1 MPSDA
6 DSATPPSG
14 STSEDSAHTY
24 FHNSDPVA
32 LAEAA
37 NLGDGG
43 PEEVVQVQG
52 FYRQVLEFVDDVAW
66 AEDPVGPLGNH
77 WRGVGNGQ
85 STNYLIN
92 IADMLQ
98 RLAGNVSP
106 GVGRTIVQRIRSLLR
121 PVDDHRYEEA
131 LAELEVGSVLALRM
145 TPVLLEPLVPSDWK
159 PSHGNQPMSPDYGV
173 RMPEGLVTIE
183 VTVWHWEAYAAWQRM
198 SNMISTTLSARMR
211 KRDVVRNIRVEL
223 PIGSPKDLVSTLW
236 SHEFCDMV
244 CNSESG
250 QITTT
255 PDAAERPIRATWRPM
270 LHFADD
276 SNIDW
281 DAVDANGGL
290 PFTSGP
296 SIGHAFGYSV
306 NPCFNDDDR
315 AAAFESL
322 RKSIDRKKRQHD
334 PASPHF
340 LALASTAPQISTGSG
355 EFTDTWDL
363 LGLMIEKRMWAN
375 PRYAWLSGVLH
386 HRPNRMALKSD
397 TIYTLEYNPV
407 VPGRE
412 LFGVSPNRG
421 VTDGGHLGGDPVL
434 EEGEVAVTRG
444 NQLVV
449 LEDAPQVNCAA
460 IIADAV
466 EALVGHR
473 NLAGCQLAQQLSH
486 LGRSFPG
493 VNAFGAVHGAE
504 DAHQCVHGGRIG
516 GIVEKQRGEVVAECA
531 ACADAAPVMLG
542 FGAAPGAV
550 EVGVNAGAVDAGS

>member
-1 MPSDA
+1 MFWAERDRVRNGYESRAVAHHEGRADSLQRSDPTRGPGRSASSEGIPVAFSMPSDA
-6 DSATPPSG
+6 DSVDPPSVI
-14 STSEDSAHTY
+14 TTEDPAHTY

-32 LAEAA
+32 LAGAA
-37 NLGDGG
+37 NLGEGG
-43 PEEVVQVQG
+43 PEEVVQVQQ

-77 WRGVGNGQ
+77 WRGIGNGQ

-106 GVGRTIVQRIRSLLR
+106 GVGRTIVQRIRSVLR
-121 PVDDHRYEEA
+121 PVDDHGYEEA

-145 TPVLLEPLVPSDWK
+145 TPVLLEPLVPSDWR

-223 PIGSPKDLVSTLW
+223 PIGSPQDLVSTLW

-244 CNSESG
+244 CDSESG

-340 LALASTAPQISTGSG
+340 LALASTAPKISTGSG

-386 HRPNRMALKSD
+386 HRPKRMALKSD
-397 TIYTLEYNPV
+397 TIYTLEYNPNPNAR
-407 VPGRE
+407 VPAPPTFVKAIAGDGEFHFMWQRPRRR
-412 LFGVSPNRG
+412 STNRQ
-421 VTDGGHLGGDPVL
+421 
-434 EEGEVAVTRG
+434 A
-444 NQLVV
+444 
-449 LEDAPQVNCAA
+449 
-460 IIADAV
+460 
-466 EALVGHR
+466 
-473 NLAGCQLAQQLSH
+473 
-486 LGRSFPG
+486 
-493 VNAFGAVHGAE
+493 
-504 DAHQCVHGGRIG
+504 
-516 GIVEKQRGEVVAECA
+516 
-531 ACADAAPVMLG
+531 
-542 FGAAPGAV
+542 
-550 EVGVNAGAVDAGS
+550 